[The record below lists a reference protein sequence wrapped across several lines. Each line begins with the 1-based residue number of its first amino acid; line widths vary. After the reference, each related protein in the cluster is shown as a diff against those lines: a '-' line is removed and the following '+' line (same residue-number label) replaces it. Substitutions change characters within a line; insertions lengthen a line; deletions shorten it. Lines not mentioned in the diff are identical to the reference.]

1 MKNLLTYNN
10 KNIYIYLISIYG
22 VNKKTSLYICNFL
35 GINPYSKVLY
45 LTNLELKKI
54 EYFIEQK
61 YLTDRKLKQKIK
73 SNIKQLID
81 LKCYKGRRHFLGLPV
96 RGQRTQDNAK
106 TQKRLSNF
114 NSTLK
119 KNDNKR

>member
-1 MKNLLTYNN
+1 MKNLLNYNH

-22 VNKKTSLYICNFL
+22 VNKQTSLYVCNFL
-35 GINPYSKVLY
+35 GINPYSKVSY
-45 LTNLELKKI
+45 LTNVELKKI

-61 YLTDRKLKQKIK
+61 YLINIKLKQKIK

-81 LKCYKGRRHFLGLPV
+81 LKCYRGRQHLFGLPV

-114 NSTLK
+114 NTIK
-119 KNDNKR
+119 KNDKK